1 MAQSAHIQAQS
12 QISDLMQI
20 VKGLGR
26 LQEQTLAASTQATPA
41 TGAEEETGDE
51 SAPMEVDKDTGGVR
65 HSKAEQYLP
74 KIPMLNCEKMVSRSS
89 EINYWTEY
97 VEAISSWLA
106 LLDDFYPVELYRAS
120 ITDSVVRQD
129 ALEKGPAAR
138 SSRFHNLLKQS
149 LGSFQRGL
157 DVVRQAEQQQMGAA
171 CGYEAFRK
179 LKLEFGI
186 QSRMEA
192 SAIRESGLSY
202 RPGKHLRRPLDI
214 YRAVEAELL
223 KTDRNLNS
231 YPSVRLSEAEKVMLH
246 FRCMPESCKHYVLL
260 RGKGE
265 TLDQVLASIKFYD
278 SHLRLIGYE
287 KEMGKAA
294 WSDELVAAFEKGKE
308 KGKDKNKG
316 KDRES
321 ASPDKKGKGKGEKG
335 RSQSASPSKGKCFNC
350 GEKGHFARD
359 CPKPRRNENVEAKAA
374 AKAKAKSAVT
384 APHVTMVLVEG
395 SLNPP
400 PFRPHVSIEQRHD
413 QDGFPAERHD
423 QGVFREVFPEQQHDR
438 DGFPAERHDQGVFHG
453 VFHEQQHDR
462 HGFLAERHDQ
472 GVFEQPQHGHDRFDG
487 FWHECRTVEQPQ
499 HGHDRFLEQQQRG
512 QLAALRGRVRFA
524 EDTGDTENTLE
535 RGQLFPQHVVD
546 QVNVLGASAFSF
558 DEQHAWLIDSG
569 ASCRM
574 IGEGM
579 LDGGHVEILKE
590 CAVSVECSLASGE
603 PIILRRRVSLRACFV
618 TCEGGLVCATLT
630 ALVAP
635 SCNHAILSTG
645 QMAQRGW
652 QVSISDVGVE
662 VKLGRGDQ
670 EVALGT
676 TVFGNVGWC
685 YTIPTRH
692 YRVLS
697 KASSHDNT
705 HDNTHENRSFD
716 SSCGEDGLRGGLGC
730 VGSRGR
736 GEPTLGEQAPG
747 CSEFRRPPDGCGEE
761 RSECW
766 GLVDGDF
773 AEDSKQPQQQQQQQ
787 LDSTER
793 AAGSWD
799 GTAGDTVP
807 GPGDV
812 FGKWR
817 SCLAR
822 RSFTREAR
830 GGGRAGSN
838 REPNGTRGRASGA
851 KVEEAAGT
859 ASEAVPSQKRDG
871 REEQKPRRRS

>member
-1 MAQSAHIQAQS
+1 M
-12 QISDLMQI
+12 
-20 VKGLGR
+20 
-26 LQEQTLAASTQATPA
+26 
-41 TGAEEETGDE
+41 
-51 SAPMEVDKDTGGVR
+51 
-65 HSKAEQYLP
+65 
-74 KIPMLNCEKMVSRSS
+74 
-89 EINYWTEY
+89 
-97 VEAISSWLA
+97 
-106 LLDDFYPVELYRAS
+106 
-120 ITDSVVRQD
+120 RQD

-179 LKLEFGI
+179 LNLEFGI

-192 SAIRESGLSY
+192 SAIRESVLNY
-202 RPGKHLRRPLDI
+202 RPGKHLHRPLDI

-260 RGKGE
+260 HGKSE

-294 WSDELVAAFEKGKE
+294 WSDELVAAFEKGKGKGKKGKGKE

-359 CPKPRRNENVEAKAA
+359 CPKPRRNENAEAKAA

-400 PFRPHVSIEQRHD
+400 PFRPHVSREQQHD

-423 QGVFREVFPEQQHDR
+423 QGVFR
-438 DGFPAERHDQGVFHG
+438 G

-512 QLAALRGRVRFA
+512 QLSALRGRVRFA
-524 EDTGDTENTLE
+524 EDTENALE

-558 DEQHAWLIDSG
+558 EEQHAWLIDSG
-569 ASCRM
+569 ASCHM

-579 LDGGHVEILKE
+579 LDGGHVEILE
-590 CAVSVECSLASGE
+590 ESAVSVECSLASGE
-603 PIILRRRVSLRACFV
+603 PIVLRRRVSLRACFV
-618 TCEGGLVCATLT
+618 TCEAGLVCATLT

-662 VKLGRGDQ
+662 VKLGGGDQ
-670 EVALGT
+670 EVTLGT
-676 TVFGNVGWC
+676 AVFGNVGWC

-705 HDNTHENRSFD
+705 YDNTHDRSSETYLGD
-716 SSCGEDGLRGGLGC
+716 NGGLRCGLGEL
-730 VGSRGR
+730 GGR
-736 GEPTLGEQAPG
+736 GGPALKDHELRLPAHGGGADGSARGKLVAGDVVSNVT
-747 CSEFRRPPDGCGEE
+747 PDGEPE
-761 RSECW
+761 HE
-766 GLVDGDF
+766 
-773 AEDSKQPQQQQQQQ
+773 QQQQQQVGMEPRETPYPVDVETLPGPQ
-787 LDSTER
+787 SIHEGASDLEQ
-793 AAGSWD
+793 
-799 GTAGDTVP
+799 VP
-807 GPGDV
+807 GPQ
-812 FGKWR
+812 R
-817 SCLAR
+817 SLTKAD
-822 RSFTREAR
+822 
-830 GGGRAGSN
+830 
-838 REPNGTRGRASGA
+838 
-851 KVEEAAGT
+851 EEAFWQT
-859 ASEAVPSQKRDG
+859 CLLKF
-871 REEQKPRRRS
+871 

>member
-1 MAQSAHIQAQS
+1 
-12 QISDLMQI
+12 
-20 VKGLGR
+20 
-26 LQEQTLAASTQATPA
+26 
-41 TGAEEETGDE
+41 
-51 SAPMEVDKDTGGVR
+51 ME
-65 HSKAEQYLP
+65 
-74 KIPMLNCEKMVSRSS
+74 
-89 EINYWTEY
+89 
-97 VEAISSWLA
+97 
-106 LLDDFYPVELYRAS
+106 
-120 ITDSVVRQD
+120 
-129 ALEKGPAAR
+129 
-138 SSRFHNLLKQS
+138 
-149 LGSFQRGL
+149 
-157 DVVRQAEQQQMGAA
+157 
-171 CGYEAFRK
+171 
-179 LKLEFGI
+179 
-186 QSRMEA
+186 RM
-192 SAIRESGLSY
+192 IL
-202 RPGKHLRRPLDI
+202 
-214 YRAVEAELL
+214 
-223 KTDRNLNS
+223 
-231 YPSVRLSEAEKVMLH
+231 
-246 FRCMPESCKHYVLL
+246 
-260 RGKGE
+260 
-265 TLDQVLASIKFYD
+265 
-278 SHLRLIGYE
+278 
-287 KEMGKAA
+287 GKAA
-294 WSDELVAAFEKGKE
+294 WSDELVAAFEKGKGKGKKGKGKE

-321 ASPDKKGKGKGEKG
+321 ASPDKKGKGKGDKG

-359 CPKPRRNENVEAKAA
+359 CPKPRRNENAEAKAA

-400 PFRPHVSIEQRHD
+400 PFRPHVSIEQQHD

-423 QGVFREVFPEQQHDR
+423 QGVFREVF
-438 DGFPAERHDQGVFHG
+438 
-453 VFHEQQHDR
+453 HEQQHDR
-462 HGFLAERHDQ
+462 HGFPAERHDQ

-569 ASCRM
+569 ASCHM

-590 CAVSVECSLASGE
+590 CAVSVEGSLASGE

-692 YRVLS
+692 YRVQS
-697 KASSHDNT
+697 KDNS
-705 HDNTHENRSFD
+705 NTHEKRSFEA
-716 SSCGEDGLRGGLGC
+716 SCGEDGLRGGLGC
-730 VGSRGR
+730 VGGRGR
-736 GEPTLGEQAPG
+736 GEPTLGEPIPGEPGPG
-747 CSEFRRPPDGCGEE
+747 CSEFRGPPDGCGEE
-761 RSECW
+761 RPECW
-766 GLVDGDF
+766 GLVDGDL
-773 AEDSKQPQQQQQQQ
+773 AEDAKQQQHQFEP
-787 LDSTER
+787 TGK
-793 AAGSWD
+793 AARSWD
-799 GTAGDTVP
+799 GADIVP
-807 GPGDV
+807 GSGGLAWHWPAGAPPNKLEAEDV
-812 FGKWR
+812 PAPAGSLTDPAAEPQVPR
-817 SCLAR
+817 SKKRPQPPVKPFPARSVTEGEDNQGRAKTAAEIVTVEDASPARSTARETTKEKKIKGWGLHGLPLPKPPTRAVQLKPRLVDVNPPPLPPRGPAGHWENKR
-822 RSFTREAR
+822 RSRTPVRRKPAPKAR
-830 GGGRAGSN
+830 PRGS
-838 REPNGTRGRASGA
+838 RSP
-851 KVEEAAGT
+851 
-859 ASEAVPSQKRDG
+859 VPED
-871 REEQKPRRRS
+871 EIELE

>member
-1 MAQSAHIQAQS
+1 MGVIQAQS
-12 QISDLMQI
+12 AQIQAQSAQISDLMQI

-41 TGAEEETGDE
+41 TGAEEKTGDE

-74 KIPMLNCEKMVSRSS
+74 KIPMLNYEKMVSRSS

-179 LKLEFGI
+179 LNLEFGI

-192 SAIRESGLSY
+192 SAIRESVLSY
-202 RPGKHLRRPLDI
+202 RPGKHLHRPLDI

-260 RGKGE
+260 HGKSE

-278 SHLRLIGYE
+278 SHLPLIGYE

-294 WSDELVAAFEKGKE
+294 WSDELVAAFEKGKGKGKKGKGKE

-359 CPKPRRNENVEAKAA
+359 CPKPRRNENAEAKAA

-400 PFRPHVSIEQRHD
+400 PFRPHVSIEQQHD
-413 QDGFPAERHD
+413 QDGFPAERDD
-423 QGVFREVFPEQQHDR
+423 QGVFCE
-438 DGFPAERHDQGVFHG
+438 

-472 GVFEQPQHGHDRFDG
+472 GVFEQPQHGHDRFDD
-487 FWHECRTVEQPQ
+487 FWHEGRTVEQPQ

-512 QLAALRGRVRFA
+512 QLAALRRRVRFA

-569 ASCRM
+569 ASCHM

-603 PIILRRRVSLRACFV
+603 PIIAYNSA
-618 TCEGGLVCATLT
+618 
-630 ALVAP
+630 
-635 SCNHAILSTG
+635 
-645 QMAQRGW
+645 
-652 QVSISDVGVE
+652 
-662 VKLGRGDQ
+662 
-670 EVALGT
+670 
-676 TVFGNVGWC
+676 
-685 YTIPTRH
+685 
-692 YRVLS
+692 
-697 KASSHDNT
+697 
-705 HDNTHENRSFD
+705 
-716 SSCGEDGLRGGLGC
+716 
-730 VGSRGR
+730 
-736 GEPTLGEQAPG
+736 
-747 CSEFRRPPDGCGEE
+747 
-761 RSECW
+761 
-766 GLVDGDF
+766 
-773 AEDSKQPQQQQQQQ
+773 
-787 LDSTER
+787 
-793 AAGSWD
+793 
-799 GTAGDTVP
+799 
-807 GPGDV
+807 
-812 FGKWR
+812 
-817 SCLAR
+817 
-822 RSFTREAR
+822 
-830 GGGRAGSN
+830 
-838 REPNGTRGRASGA
+838 
-851 KVEEAAGT
+851 
-859 ASEAVPSQKRDG
+859 
-871 REEQKPRRRS
+871 

>member
-1 MAQSAHIQAQS
+1 
-12 QISDLMQI
+12 MQI

-41 TGAEEETGDE
+41 TGAEEKTGDE

-138 SSRFHNLLKQS
+138 SSRFHNILKQS

-179 LKLEFGI
+179 LNLEFGI

-359 CPKPRRNENVEAKAA
+359 CPKPRRNEKEEAKAA

-400 PFRPHVSIEQRHD
+400 PFREFSAKFFLNSNMIEM
-413 QDGFPAERHD
+413 
-423 QGVFREVFPEQQHDR
+423 VFLQNGMIREFSTEFFTNSSMIDMVFLQNGMIRE
-438 DGFPAERHDQGVFHG
+438 
-453 VFHEQQHDR
+453 
-462 HGFLAERHDQ
+462 FLNNRNM
-472 GVFEQPQHGHDRFDG
+472 GMI
-487 FWHECRTVEQPQ
+487 
-499 HGHDRFLEQQQRG
+499 
-512 QLAALRGRVRFA
+512 
-524 EDTGDTENTLE
+524 
-535 RGQLFPQHVVD
+535 
-546 QVNVLGASAFSF
+546 VL
-558 DEQHAWLIDSG
+558 
-569 ASCRM
+569 M
-574 IGEGM
+574 
-579 LDGGHVEILKE
+579 
-590 CAVSVECSLASGE
+590 
-603 PIILRRRVSLRACFV
+603 
-618 TCEGGLVCATLT
+618 
-630 ALVAP
+630 
-635 SCNHAILSTG
+635 
-645 QMAQRGW
+645 
-652 QVSISDVGVE
+652 
-662 VKLGRGDQ
+662 
-670 EVALGT
+670 
-676 TVFGNVGWC
+676 VFGM
-685 YTIPTRH
+685 
-692 YRVLS
+692 S
-697 KASSHDNT
+697 A
-705 HDNTHENRSFD
+705 
-716 SSCGEDGLRGGLGC
+716 
-730 VGSRGR
+730 
-736 GEPTLGEQAPG
+736 EPLNNHNMGMI
-747 CSEFRRPPDGCGEE
+747 
-761 RSECW
+761 
-766 GLVDGDF
+766 
-773 AEDSKQPQQQQQQQ
+773 
-787 LDSTER
+787 
-793 AAGSWD
+793 
-799 GTAGDTVP
+799 
-807 GPGDV
+807 V
-812 FGKWR
+812 F
-817 SCLAR
+817 LN
-822 RSFTREAR
+822 
-830 GGGRAGSN
+830 SN
-838 REPNGTRGRASGA
+838 SVVN
-851 KVEEAAGT
+851 
-859 ASEAVPSQKRDG
+859 
-871 REEQKPRRRS
+871 